1 MSCRAFA
8 PGLPCRVQMMNFV
21 TFLQLSIDG
30 LLTGGIYV
38 IVSLG
43 LSLVFGVMHI
53 VNFAHAEFL
62 MLGMFIA
69 WFAWSW
75 FGLDPML
82 GAFLSLALVFVFGM
96 GLQRWLIQPVQG
108 ASQMSQIFLT
118 VGLMFM
124 LENGALL
131 LFGADFRSVST
142 PYQTMGV
149 ELLVIPGQGKVMVG
163 LDKVLAF
170 AMAALVGLAV
180 WAFVQFS
187 RFGMAIRATAQD
199 PMAARLMGINTR
211 RVYRIAFGLGVG
223 LTAFGGAV
231 ILPYMS
237 VFPTVGTQFAV
248 LMFTAVVLGGLG
260 NVAGAVLG
268 GLVVGVVQ
276 SLSTLILPIQMQNFA
291 LFVVFIAVLALRPQ
305 GLLSRKAA

>member
-1 MSCRAFA
+1 M
-8 PGLPCRVQMMNFV
+8 

-38 IVSLG
+38 IVSIG

-75 FGLDPML
+75 LGLDPML
-82 GAFLSLALVFVFGM
+82 GAFLSLALVFVLGM

-142 PYQTMGV
+142 PYQTMGM
-149 ELLVIPGQGKVMVG
+149 ELLAIPGQGKVLVG

-170 AMAALVGLAV
+170 AMAALIGLAV
-180 WAFVQFS
+180 WALVQFS

-199 PMAARLMGINTR
+199 PMAAQLMGINTR

-268 GLVVGVVQ
+268 GLLVGVVQ
-276 SLSTLILPIQMQNFA
+276 SLSTLLLPIQMQNFA

-305 GLLSRKAA
+305 GLLSRRAA

>member
-1 MSCRAFA
+1 
-8 PGLPCRVQMMNFV
+8 MMNFV

-38 IVSLG
+38 IVSIG

-75 FGLDPML
+75 LGLDPML
-82 GAFLSLALVFVFGM
+82 GAFLSLALVFVLGM

-142 PYQTMGV
+142 PYQTMGM
-149 ELLVIPGQGKVMVG
+149 ELLAIPGQGKVLVG

-170 AMAALVGLAV
+170 AMAALIGLAV
-180 WAFVQFS
+180 WALVQFS

-199 PMAARLMGINTR
+199 PMAAQLMGINTR

-268 GLVVGVVQ
+268 GLLVGVVQ
-276 SLSTLILPIQMQNFA
+276 SLSTLLLPIQMQNFA

-305 GLLSRKAA
+305 GLLSRRAA